1 MNVADFISFH
11 GEEQFEE
18 NAETNPVK
26 VKIENFQIMFQKYNK
41 YINIF
46 KLESLIF
53 SSSIE
58 NNIKK
63 IFLVTNGL
71 SDTKHLLTYGEL
83 FQTEGVKTLSET
95 VNWEKIKKSS
105 LWLNVISSHRPMTEV
120 QNIFPQLLYA
130 KNRRRFKFHS

>member
-26 VKIENFQIMFQKYNK
+26 IKIENFQIMFQKYNK

-53 SSSIE
+53 SISIE

-95 VNWEKIKKSS
+95 VNWEKIKKIFSVVKCNFQSQTDDRSTKHFSTTS
-105 LWLNVISSHRPMTEV
+105 LCKKQET
-120 QNIFPQLLYA
+120 F
-130 KNRRRFKFHS
+130 